1 MDLKSG
7 QGWGR
12 EGEEKGKGK
21 GEQKGKGKGEQKGKG
36 KGRGEGGGRRGKFG
50 ESWQL
55 ANVCGSL
62 GVGRNQWRRRLC
74 QYREPSTAQ
83 RTLHTDMTGVR
94 LVTAHQ
100 RRVLMCAVRAGHG
113 GPSCRAVLC
122 VPNALSMVLTS

>member
-21 GEQKGKGKGEQKGKG
+21 GEEKGKGKGV
-36 KGRGEGGGRRGKFG
+36 GGGTRGRFG
-50 ESWQL
+50 ELWQL
-55 ANVCGSL
+55 ANVCGSS
-62 GVGRNQWRRRLC
+62 GVGRNQWQRRLC

-94 LVTAHQ
+94 LVMANQ
-100 RRVLMCAVRAGHG
+100 RRVLMCAVRAGYVV
-113 GPSCRAVLC
+113 PAAVLC
-122 VPNALSMVLTS
+122 CVCPML